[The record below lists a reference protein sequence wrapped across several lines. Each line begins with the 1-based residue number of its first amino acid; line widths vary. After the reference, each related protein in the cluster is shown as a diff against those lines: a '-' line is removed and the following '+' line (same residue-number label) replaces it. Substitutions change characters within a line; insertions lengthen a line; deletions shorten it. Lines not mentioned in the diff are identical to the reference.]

1 MKPKGCLFL
10 SLRGELRPGRTGEIN
25 FVSKASTRDGNDI
38 DDTQCAE
45 LLERFANAHQA
56 FSAFFRFRRDV
67 QRNESGSKIGQGEI
81 NILEYKG
88 SYQ

>member
-1 MKPKGCLFL
+1 MTRLLDLSSAGISTKFPKW
-10 SLRGELRPGRTGEIN
+10 EMRPHVTLAV
-25 FVSKASTRDGNDI
+25 FNDI

-88 SYQ
+88 SDQ